1 MTADFQNASAALPI
15 SGGMAEARVKKPR
28 VMHAKLTNHSQI
40 GGHFCGIFGWNCD
53 RFLAD

>member
-15 SGGMAEARVKKPR
+15 GGGMAEARVKKPR

-40 GGHFCGIFGWNCD
+40 GGHFSGIFGWNCD